1 MKFFNKSIRINLFI
15 VAEIILFLFVATFD
29 LHSDE
34 KRKILL
40 IEISG
45 NTKVDSDAILMN
57 IKSKEGNI
65 YFQKEVSMDVKNI
78 YKMGYF
84 ESVRAEIEETEGGII
99 LYFIVEEK
107 QYVRSF
113 EISGNDEIETEKINE
128 VIKIKARAFLDEVAL
143 KKSIEAIQQLYIEEG
158 LFLAEIKTEFVDL
171 GNKDIMIKFIIDEG
185 EKAKVKEIKISG
197 IDAQESS
204 EIKKSLE
211 TKEYDFFS
219 WLTGRGKYN
228 KNQIDADL
236 FNVESYFMDRGYI
249 NVKVSEPVVTLSPDR
264 RWLNII
270 INVAKGDRFKINRI
284 DITGDLL
291 FEKSEMMKKIKSK
304 EGNYFNRSL
313 IREDIFNLTDLYG
326 GLGYANANINPL
338 TRVDPERK
346 TIDLTLNIDKNKL
359 VYIDKIQ
366 ITGNTKTR
374 DKVIR
379 RELRL
384 AEGELYNI
392 DKIKFSRER
401 IYALGFF
408 EEVSFSMKPHD
419 DPTLSDLF
427 INVKEGQTG
436 TFTLGAGFSSID
448 KFILTTQMSFGNF
461 LGYGQRIS
469 LRAELSSRRQL
480 ADLSFYE
487 PYFLDTDWSFGLR
500 LYTTELSYIFQ
511 RKSSGG
517 NLKWGYKVGEFSRVF
532 IEYKYEDVNIKDIGA
547 TDTRLFTS
555 GVTSSVSFSIVR
567 NSLDHPYD
575 PSKGSLING
584 TMEVAGKY
592 LGGDFDF
599 YKFDASYS
607 KYFPL
612 FLRTVFLFKAQAGFG
627 RSISKERLPFSE
639 RYFVGGPYDV
649 RGYDYWT
656 VGPMES
662 VITLNDEPDST
673 TVKKPIGGNKMVVFN
688 AEYIFNIIR
697 SAGIKGVF
705 FFDAGNAFS
714 EEQDFFQ
721 EELRMGWGFGIRW
734 FTPIAPFRF
743 EWGFPIKRRPGEKA
757 SVFEFSIG
765 SFF

>member
-1 MKFFNKSIRINLFI
+1 MKINLFI
-15 VAEIILFLFVATFD
+15 VAEIILFLFIATVR
-29 LHSDE
+29 LYSDE
-34 KRKILL
+34 KLKIMM

-57 IKSKEGNI
+57 IKSKEENI
-65 YFQKEVSMDVKNI
+65 YSPREVSMDVKNI

-84 ESVRAEIEETEGGII
+84 ESVRAEVEETEGGLI
-99 LYFIVEEK
+99 LRFIVREK

-128 VIKIKARAFLDEVAL
+128 AIKIKARAFLDEVAL
-143 KKSIEAIQQLYIEEG
+143 QKTLEAIQQLYIEEG
-158 LFLAEIKTEFVDL
+158 LFLAEIKTEFIDL
-171 GNKDIMIKFIIDEG
+171 GNKDIIIKFKIDEG
-185 EKAKVKEIKISG
+185 EKVKVKEIKFPG
-197 IDAQESS
+197 VDTHESS
-204 EIKKSLE
+204 EIKKTLE
-211 TKEYDFFS
+211 IKEYGLFS
-219 WLTGRGKYN
+219 WITSSGKYN
-228 KNQIDADL
+228 KNQLAADV
-236 FNVESYFMDRGYI
+236 FNVESYFMDRGFI
-249 NVKVSEPVVTLSPDR
+249 NVKVSEPSVTLSPDR
-264 RWLNII
+264 RWLFII
-270 INVAKGDRFKINRI
+270 INVVKGDRFKINRI
-284 DITGDLL
+284 DLTGDLI
-291 FEKSEMMKKIKSK
+291 FEKSEMIKGIKSK
-304 EGNYFNRSL
+304 EGEYFNRSL
-313 IREDIFNLTDLYG
+313 IRDDIFNLTDLYG

-359 VYIDKIQ
+359 VYIDKIH

-374 DKVIR
+374 DKVVR

-392 DKIKFSRER
+392 DRIKFSRER

-419 DPTLSDLF
+419 DSILSDLF
-427 INVKEGQTG
+427 INVKEGHTG

-461 LGYGQRIS
+461 LGYGQRVS

-511 RKSSGG
+511 RKSTGG
-517 NLKWGYKVGEFSRVF
+517 DLKWGYKIGEFSRVF

-547 TDTRLFTS
+547 ADTRLFTS

-584 TMEVAGKY
+584 SVEVAGKY

-599 YKFDASYS
+599 YKFDSSYS
-607 KYFPL
+607 KYIPL
-612 FLRTVFLFKAQAGFG
+612 FLKTVFLFKAQAGFG
-627 RSISKERLPFSE
+627 RSITNERLPFSE

-662 VITLNDEPDST
+662 VMSLNDEPDSA

-721 EELRMGWGFGIRW
+721 EELRLGWGFGIRW

>member
-1 MKFFNKSIRINLFI
+1 VKVILLLFI
-15 VAEIILFLFVATFD
+15 TNARLY
-29 LHSDE
+29 SDDSMTV
-34 KRKILL
+34 LM

-57 IKSKEGNI
+57 IKSKEGGI
-65 YFQKEVSMDVKNI
+65 YSQSAVSLDVKNI
-78 YKMGYF
+78 FKMGYF
-84 ESVRAEIEETEGGII
+84 ESVSAEIEETEGGVI
-99 LYFIVEEK
+99 LRFVVQEK

-128 VIKIKARAFLDEVAL
+128 AIKIKPRTFLDEVAL
-143 KKSIEAIQQLYIEEG
+143 QKSIEAIQQLYIEEG
-158 LFLAEIKTEFVDL
+158 LFLSEIKTEFVDL
-171 GNKDIMIKFIIDEG
+171 GNKDITIRFKIDEG
-185 EKAKVKEIKISG
+185 EKVKVKEIKFSG
-197 IDAQESS
+197 VNEEESK
-204 EIKKSLE
+204 EIKSTLE
-211 TKEYDFFS
+211 TREYGFFS
-219 WLTGRGKYN
+219 WLTSSGKYN
-228 KNQIDADL
+228 KNQLAADV

-249 NVKVSEPVVTLSPDR
+249 NVKVSDPVITLSPDR
-264 RWLNII
+264 RWLFIV
-270 INVAKGDRFKINRI
+270 INVFKGDRFKISHI
-284 DITGDLL
+284 DLTGDLI
-291 FEKSEMMKKIKSK
+291 FEKSEMLKEIKSK
-304 EGNYFNRSL
+304 EGEYFNRSL
-313 IREDIFNLTDLYG
+313 IRDDIFNLTDLYG
-326 GLGYANANINPL
+326 HLGYANANINPL
-338 TRVDPERK
+338 TRVDPDRK

-359 VYIDKIQ
+359 VYIDKIH

-374 DKVIR
+374 DKVVR
-379 RELRL
+379 REIKL

-392 DKIKFSRER
+392 DRIKFSRER

-419 DPTLSDLF
+419 DSTLTDLY
-427 INVKEGQTG
+427 INVKEGHTG

-448 KFILTTQMSFGNF
+448 KFIFTTQTSFGNF
-461 LGYGQRIS
+461 LGYGQRVS

-500 LYTTELSYIFQ
+500 LYTTEFSYVFQ
-511 RKSSGG
+511 KKSTGG
-517 NLKWGYKVGEFSRVF
+517 DLKWGYKVGEFSRFFV
-532 IEYKYEDVNIKDIGA
+532 EYKYEDVNIKDIGA

-555 GVTSSVSFSIVR
+555 GVTSSVTFSIVR

-575 PSKGSLING
+575 PARGSLING
-584 TMEVAGKY
+584 SMEVAGKY

-599 YKFDASYS
+599 YKFDTSYS
-607 KYFPL
+607 KYVPL
-612 FLRTVFLFKAQAGFG
+612 FFKTVFLFKAQAGYG
-627 RSISKERLPFSE
+627 RSITNERLPFSE

-656 VGPMES
+656 VGPMAS
-662 VITLNDEPDST
+662 VMSLNDEPNST
-673 TVKKPIGGNKMVVFN
+673 TLKKPIGGNKMVVFN

-714 EEQDFFQ
+714 EEQDFF
-721 EELRMGWGFGIRW
+721 EKELRLSWGFGIRW

>member
-1 MKFFNKSIRINLFI
+1 MSEQLYSGDG
-15 VAEIILFLFVATFD
+15 L
-29 LHSDE
+29 
-34 KRKILL
+34 KILM
-40 IEISG
+40 IEVTG
-45 NTKVDSDAILMN
+45 NTKVDSDAILIN
-57 IKSKEGNI
+57 IKSKEESI
-65 YFQKEVSMDVKNI
+65 YSQKVVSQDVKNI

-84 ESVRAEIEETEGGII
+84 ESVRAEIEETEMGLI
-99 LYFIVEEK
+99 LRFIVQEK
-107 QYVRSF
+107 PYVRSF

-128 VIKIKARAFLDEVAL
+128 AIKIKSRAFLDEVAL
-143 KKSIEAIQQLYIEEG
+143 QKSIEAIQQLYIDEG
-158 LFLAEIKTEFVDL
+158 LFLAEIKTDFIDL
-171 GNKDIMIKFIIDEG
+171 GNNDLMIKFKIDEG
-185 EKAKVKEIKISG
+185 EKVKVKEIKFSG
-197 IDAQESS
+197 IEPQESD
-204 EIKKSLE
+204 EIKKILE
-211 TKEYDFFS
+211 TKEHGLFS
-219 WLTGRGKYN
+219 WLRGSGKYN
-228 KNQIDADL
+228 KNQLAQDV

-249 NVKVSEPVVTLSPDR
+249 NVKVSEPVVTLSQDR
-264 RWLNII
+264 RWLFII
-270 INVAKGDRFKINRI
+270 INVVKGYRFKINRI

-291 FEKSEMMKKIKSK
+291 FEKSEMMKGIKSK
-304 EGNYFNRSL
+304 EGEYFNRSL

-326 GLGYANANINPL
+326 RLGYANANINPL
-338 TRVDPERK
+338 TRVDPEKRE
-346 TIDLTLNIDKNKL
+346 IDLTLNIDKNKL
-359 VYIDKIQ
+359 VYIDKIN

-374 DKVIR
+374 DKVVR

-392 DKIKFSRER
+392 DRIKFSRER

-419 DPTLSDLF
+419 DSTLTDLF
-427 INVKEGQTG
+427 INVKEGHTG

-448 KFILTTQMSFGNF
+448 KFILTSQMSFGNF
-461 LGYGQRIS
+461 LGYGQRVS

-500 LYTTELSYIFQ
+500 LYSTEYSYIFQ
-511 RKSSGG
+511 RKSTGG
-517 NLKWGYKVGEFSRVF
+517 NLKWGYKVGDFSRLF
-532 IEYKYEDVNIKDIGA
+532 IEYKYENVNIQDIGA
-547 TDTRLFTS
+547 TDTRLFTA

-584 TMEVAGKY
+584 SVEVAGKY

-607 KYFPL
+607 KYIPL
-612 FLRTVFLFKAQAGFG
+612 FLKTVFLFKAQAGFG
-627 RSISKERLPFSE
+627 RSITNDRLPFSE

-656 VGPMES
+656 VGPMEP
-662 VITLNDEPDST
+662 VISLNDEPDST
-673 TVKKPIGGNKMVVFN
+673 TVEKPIGGNKMVVFN

-721 EELRMGWGFGIRW
+721 DELRLGWGFGIRW

>member
-1 MKFFNKSIRINLFI
+1 M
-15 VAEIILFLFVATFD
+15 LFLSIPIPPIYAE
-29 LHSDE
+29 E
-34 KRKILL
+34 KLKILMV
-40 IEISG
+40 EILG
-45 NTKVDSDAILMN
+45 NVKVDPDAILMN
-57 IKSKEGNI
+57 IKSKEGQV
-65 YFQKEVSMDVKNI
+65 YSQREVSSDIKNI

-84 ESVRAEIEETEGGII
+84 ESVRAEMEETEGGVI
-99 LYFIVEEK
+99 LRFIVQEK

-113 EISGNDEIETEKINE
+113 EVSGNEEIETEKINE
-128 VIKIKARAFLDEVAL
+128 AIKIKPRTFLDEVAL
-143 KKSIEAIQQLYIEEG
+143 QNSIEAIQQLYIEEG
-158 LFLAEIKTEFVDL
+158 LFLAEVKTEFIDL
-171 GNKDIMIKFIIDEG
+171 GNRDIMVEFKIDEG
-185 EKAKVKEIKISG
+185 EKVKVKEIKFPG
-197 IDAQESS
+197 LEDKESE
-204 EIKKSLE
+204 EIKRSLE
-211 TKEYDFFS
+211 TKEYGIFS
-219 WLTGRGKYN
+219 WLTGSGKYN
-228 KNQIDADL
+228 KNQLASDI

-249 NVKVSEPVVTLSPDR
+249 NVKVTEPVITLSEDR
-264 RWLNII
+264 RWLFII
-270 INVAKGDRFKINRI
+270 INVLKGERFKISRI
-284 DITGDLL
+284 DLAGDLL
-291 FEKSEMMKKIKSK
+291 FDKSEMMKEIKTK
-304 EGNYFNRSL
+304 EGEYFNRSL
-313 IREDIFNLTDLYG
+313 IRDDIFNLTDLYG
-326 GLGYANANINPL
+326 KLGYANANINPL

-346 TIDLTLNIDKNKL
+346 TIDLTLNISKNKL
-359 VYIDKIQ
+359 VYIDKIH

-374 DKVIR
+374 DKVVR

-392 DKIKFSRER
+392 DRIKFSRER

-408 EEVSFSMKPHD
+408 EEVSFSMKPHED
-419 DPTLSDLF
+419 STLTDLYV
-427 INVKEGQTG
+427 NVKEGHTG

-448 KFILTTQMSFGNF
+448 KFILTTQVSFGNF
-461 LGYGQRIS
+461 LGYGQRVS
-469 LRAELSSRRQL
+469 LRAELSSRRQM

-500 LYTTELSYIFQ
+500 LYSTELSYIFQ

-517 NLKWGYKVGEFSRVF
+517 NFKWGYKVGEFSRVF
-532 IEYKYEDVNIKDIGA
+532 IEYKYEDVNIRDIGA

-555 GVTSSVSFSIVR
+555 GVTSSFSFSVVR
-567 NSLDHPYD
+567 NSLNHPYD
-575 PSKGSLING
+575 PSEGSLING
-584 TMEVAGKY
+584 SVEIAGRY
-592 LGGDFDF
+592 LGGNFDF
-599 YKFDASYS
+599 YKFDVSYS

-612 FLRTVFLFKAQAGFG
+612 FLKTVILFKAQAGFG
-627 RSISKERLPFSE
+627 RSLTGERLPFSE

-662 VITLNDEPDST
+662 VISVNDEPDST
-673 TVKKPIGGNKMVVFN
+673 TVKKPVGGNKMIVLN

-705 FFDAGNAFS
+705 FFDAGNTFK

-721 EELRMGWGFGIRW
+721 EELRLGWGFGIRW